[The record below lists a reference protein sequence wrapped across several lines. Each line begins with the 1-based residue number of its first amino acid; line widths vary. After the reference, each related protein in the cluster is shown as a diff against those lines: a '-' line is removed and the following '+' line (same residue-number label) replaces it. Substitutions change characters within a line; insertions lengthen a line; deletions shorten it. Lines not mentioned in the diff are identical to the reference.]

1 MCSIMETMSLK
12 LNRRCNPIHTHILGS
27 SPSLSLALPVNLIF
41 TQNLLNTN
49 LLNKMYFYKN
59 VSVNMHF
66 NSTML
71 FSQWFF
77 PHPVIVVMLVCSAQ
91 FHLIFISSIWQLLEL
106 HSHLSTISYSYF
118 TLCPNR
124 IQYLS
129 ASLSLSLSLR
139 SALRLA
145 RDYLRIA
152 MQSFWLKKRK
162 LMSAEAHFNG

>member
-66 NSTML
+66 NSTMF

-77 PHPVIVVMLVCSAQ
+77 SAPGYRCDARLFCAIPFD
-91 FHLIFISSIWQLLEL
+91 FHLFHLATVGITFTFIHNFVFVFYIVPE
-106 HSHLSTISYSYF
+106 SYSVS
-118 TLCPNR
+118 LC
-124 IQYLS
+124 
-129 ASLSLSLSLR
+129 LSLSLAFSPLSSAFGSRLSPNRNAIFLVEKEKIDVCR
-139 SALRLA
+139 STL
-145 RDYLRIA
+145 
-152 MQSFWLKKRK
+152 
-162 LMSAEAHFNG
+162 